1 MYYKTTAQKS
11 CSDRCRKNNQ
21 NLKVMASMIVMDA
34 FKDYSASNVIF
45 HYLLNITYDFN
56 AYHTA
61 RLHFK
66 EMFGF
71 AVSLRDVL

>member
-1 MYYKTTAQKS
+1 
-11 CSDRCRKNNQ
+11 
-21 NLKVMASMIVMDA
+21 MASMIVMDA